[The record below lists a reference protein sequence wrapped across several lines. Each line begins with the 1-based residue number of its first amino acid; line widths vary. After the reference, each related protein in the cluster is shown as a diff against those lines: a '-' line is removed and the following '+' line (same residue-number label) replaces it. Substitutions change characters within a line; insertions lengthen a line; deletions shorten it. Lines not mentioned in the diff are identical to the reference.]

1 MWDHRL
7 SETIHMGQAVRDMG
21 EIVFGGT
28 KECAADSD
36 QPD

>member
-1 MWDHRL
+1 
-7 SETIHMGQAVRDMG
+7 MGQAVRDMG